1 MRHDDFHGTKRS
13 LGRNRSTAANCRGR
27 VPRPGAGG
35 ACAPGAGRGPA
46 AGRHNSS
53 RSHILPNPAKSVRR
67 SFAVSHARLE
77 APLLLEQFKSQRAA
91 GALPAK

>member
-13 LGRNRSTAANCRGR
+13 LGRNRSTAANWS
-27 VPRPGAGG
+27 RPGS
-35 ACAPGAGRGPA
+35 A
-46 AGRHNSS
+46 AGRDNSS

>member
-13 LGRNRSTAANCRGR
+13 LGRNRSTA
-27 VPRPGAGG
+27 
-35 ACAPGAGRGPA
+35 
-46 AGRHNSS
+46 
-53 RSHILPNPAKSVRR
+53 AKSVRR

>member
-27 VPRPGAGG
+27 V
-35 ACAPGAGRGPA
+35 
-46 AGRHNSS
+46 
-53 RSHILPNPAKSVRR
+53 PNPAKSVRR

>member
-27 VPRPGAGG
+27 VPRP
-35 ACAPGAGRGPA
+35 A
-46 AGRHNSS
+46 AT